1 MTKRRYNLAV
11 IRYRGT
17 LLLLNRI
24 KPPFTGLWNGIGG
37 KTEPDETPISGMQRE
52 LFEETGLQTNQYTL
66 QNAGWIDW
74 HIDGEPIAP
83 IDIFLVDILPTVQ
96 LPLYPIGMREGVLQL
111 FEPEWAQAADNQ
123 GIVADLQAILP
134 TVLSGQLNRYDT
146 DFHADQMIFFEAIPI
161 TEPREG
167 EEAL

>member
-24 KPPFTGLWNGIGG
+24 KPPFAGLWNGIGG

-74 HIDGEPIAP
+74 HIDGETIAP
-83 IDIFLVDILPTVQ
+83 IDIF
-96 LPLYPIGMREGVLQL
+96 
-111 FEPEWAQAADNQ
+111 
-123 GIVADLQAILP
+123 
-134 TVLSGQLNRYDT
+134 
-146 DFHADQMIFFEAIPI
+146 
-161 TEPREG
+161 
-167 EEAL
+167 